1 MNVTA
6 VEVMADGSGTR
17 RGRICR
23 RDDGRFQYVT
33 ETLTD
38 ATGDSLPCWTN
49 DHPPSGI
56 FERQDE
62 AAEALAAE
70 FSAAIRLEG
79 ADPVSFDASVG
90 PYPEPTFAKRR

>member
-6 VEVMADGSGTR
+6 IEVFSDGSGRR

-23 RDDGRFQYVT
+23 RDDGRYQYVT

-38 ATGDSLPCWTN
+38 ETGDRSSYWTN
-49 DHPPSGI
+49 DYPPSGI

-62 AAEALAAE
+62 AAEALAGE
-70 FSAAIRLEG
+70 LSAAIQLEG
-79 ADPVSFDASVG
+79 ADRVSFDLNVG
-90 PYPEPTFAKRR
+90 PYPEPTFTRIR

>member
-6 VEVMADGSGTR
+6 VEVFAEGGRMR

-23 RDDGRFQYVT
+23 RDDGRYQYVT

-38 ATGDSLPCWTN
+38 GTEDCLPYWRN
-49 DHPPSGI
+49 DYPPSGI

-70 FSAAIRLEG
+70 LCAPIRLEG
-79 ADPVSFDASVG
+79 ANPVRFDLSVG
-90 PYPEPTFAKRR
+90 PYPEPTFTKVR